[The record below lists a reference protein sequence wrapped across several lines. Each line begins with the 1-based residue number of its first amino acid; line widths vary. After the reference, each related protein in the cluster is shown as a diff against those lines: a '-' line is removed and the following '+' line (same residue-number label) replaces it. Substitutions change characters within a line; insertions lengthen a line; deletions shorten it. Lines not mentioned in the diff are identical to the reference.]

1 MNVMQEALMQA
12 CENLSIPYEVLHK
25 DQIVVRVLINGQKY
39 HYIHWFLP
47 FNRADVQRILRD
59 KDLQYTLLQNV
70 IAIPKWKSYLASEID
85 EEYSISKRGDSKV
98 SLKKVRQD
106 IKNHFDLPVLVKPNM
121 GSKGRQIKVCQT
133 VDEALQAVLG
143 IFEKTTDRFSYI
155 ALIQQFITIKNE
167 YRVVGY
173 KEKALLVY
181 KKDIAQATFAGNLSP
196 LHWEGSKAI
205 HVIDVQT
212 IQRVEAFVAPV
223 FRETDLLYGGFDVA
237 EDTEGNLWLLEI
249 NRQPQIA
256 IFVRDNGLEP
266 VVRMHEEIL
275 RDLTN

>member
-1 MNVMQEALMQA
+1 MNVMQQALIQA
-12 CENLSIPYEVLHK
+12 CINLSIPYEILHK
-25 DQIVVRVLINGQKY
+25 DQIVVRVGINGKRY

-70 IAIPKWKSYLASEID
+70 ITIPKWRSYLASEID
-85 EEYSISKRGDSKV
+85 EEYSVSKRRGGKIT
-98 SLKKVRQD
+98 LEEARQD
-106 IKNHFDLPVLVKPNM
+106 INEHFDLPVLVKPNM
-121 GSKGRQIKVCQT
+121 GSKGRQIKICQT
-133 VDEALQAVLG
+133 VEEAMHAVLG

-205 HVIDVQT
+205 HVTEVQI
-212 IQRVEAFVAPV
+212 IQRLKAFIAPV
-223 FRETDLLYGGFDVA
+223 FREIDLVYGGFDVA